1 VPAYG
6 LPSSYCSVQAAP
18 SEIPTV
24 QFEPKFSP
32 QFLNFFFRPCCCWSG
47 LSLSLSRMPSR
58 ASRLLFP
65 CPLWTTQPQ
74 QNHLRKWNHH
84 AVLSLSF
91 GWLLMISSL
100 RKHQILAHDFSYHA
114 RSFIRERVRWYGRV
128 KYCHCY
134 YTTRISK
141 REMRKGRAA
150 KNHQGQ

>member
-1 VPAYG
+1 MCCCDCSPHVTCVRAMRVPVLPCFVWDDEILCYNSCVLAAVPAYG

-65 CPLWTTQPQ
+65 CPLWTTQSQ

-84 AVLSLSF
+84 AVLSLSASDGYWWF
-91 GWLLMISSL
+91 PLFASI
-100 RKHQILAHDFSYHA
+100 KF
-114 RSFIRERVRWYGRV
+114 
-128 KYCHCY
+128 
-134 YTTRISK
+134 
-141 REMRKGRAA
+141 
-150 KNHQGQ
+150 

>member
-18 SEIPTV
+18 FEIPTV

-32 QFLNFFFRPCCCWSG
+32 QFLNFFSG
-47 LSLSLSRMPSR
+47 RAAAGLVSLSLSDALPGFT
-58 ASRLLFP
+58 AP
-65 CPLWTTQPQ
+65 
-74 QNHLRKWNHH
+74 
-84 AVLSLSF
+84 VSLSSLDNSAAAKSLAQVESPCCAVPLRF

-141 REMRKGRAA
+141 REMRKGRAS